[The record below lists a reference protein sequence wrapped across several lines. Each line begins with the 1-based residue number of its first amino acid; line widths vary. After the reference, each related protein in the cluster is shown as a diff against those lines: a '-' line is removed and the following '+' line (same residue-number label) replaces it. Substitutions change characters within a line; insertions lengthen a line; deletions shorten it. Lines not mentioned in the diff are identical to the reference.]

1 LGPLSQSGG
10 GAISYRGEESFSHDS
25 GEEELAGRDYSGLL
39 AEIADELVGRS
50 PRSAALNRA
59 AKANLVDGGSH
70 TIRLMEPFAPRIIA
84 ARGGR
89 VADEDGHD
97 ILDFWQGHLAN
108 ILGHNPEVVTSELA
122 RAFDGGFGLQ
132 VGMVDRLQ
140 SEVAE
145 ILCRR
150 TGDEQVRLTTSG
162 TLANMY
168 AVILSCAFTGRSGV
182 MKVGG
187 GWHGGHPWGLKG
199 SFFDGAEGTGFGGV
213 DSDGIPEALTD
224 DVVVTGFNDP
234 DRLSDD
240 FKRHGSQL
248 ACFVVEPLIG
258 AGGLIPATR
267 EYLILARELSQKHGA
282 LLIFD
287 EVVNGFRFHA
297 GSLSSL
303 YGIEP
308 DLAIYGKAIGGGMP
322 VAALAGRADIMAQA
336 GRDQACRVF
345 FSGGTY
351 CAHPASLLAAKTSM
365 IYLIE
370 HENEIYPRLGVLGE
384 QMRQAIVR
392 GFADEG
398 ILARA
403 TGSGDEL
410 PSGSSLGMVHFPYDE
425 ATVIDRPEM
434 VCDPEVCDVALRD
447 HVLGP
452 ALLLEDVHMVHGH
465 GAAATAH
472 TEQDMRHLENACRKV
487 ARRIKPYLLGD
498 PNFR

>member
-1 LGPLSQSGG
+1 MV
-10 GAISYRGEESFSHDS
+10 E
-25 GEEELAGRDYSGLL
+25 RDFSGLL
-39 AEIADELVGRS
+39 AEIADELAERS
-50 PRSAALNRA
+50 PRSAALNQA

-70 TIRLMEPFAPRIIA
+70 TIRLTEPFAPRIVS

-89 VADEDGHD
+89 VTDEDGHD

-122 RAFDGGFGLQ
+122 HAFAAGFGLQ
-132 VGMVDRLQ
+132 LGMVDRLQ

-150 TGDEQVRLTTSG
+150 TGSEQVRLTTSG

-168 AVILSCAFTGRSGV
+168 AVIMSRAFTGRGRV

-199 SFFDGAEGTGFGGV
+199 SFFDPTDGIGFGGV
-213 DSDGIPEALTD
+213 DSAGIPFALTD
-224 DVVVTGFNDP
+224 DVIVTGFNDP
-234 DRLSDD
+234 ERLRDD
-240 FKRHGSQL
+240 FNRHGDQL

-267 EYLILARELSQKHGA
+267 EFLNLARELTHQCGA

-297 GSLSSL
+297 GSLGSI
-303 YGIEP
+303 YGVEP

-322 VAALAGRADIMAQA
+322 VAALAGRADVMTLA
-336 GRDQACRVF
+336 GRDQRCRVF

-351 CAHPASLLAAKTSM
+351 CAHPSSLIAAKIAMT
-365 IYLIE
+365 YLVE
-370 HENEIYPRLGVLGE
+370 HEEEVYPRLGELGE
-384 QMRQAIVR
+384 QMRRSLVR

-398 ILARA
+398 VLARA
-403 TGSGDEL
+403 TGSSDEL

-425 ATVIDRPEM
+425 DTVIDRPEK
-434 VCDPEVCDVALRD
+434 VRNPEVCDVSLRD
-447 HVLGP
+447 QVLGP
-452 ALLLEDVHMVHGH
+452 ALMLEDVHLVHGH
-465 GAAATAH
+465 GAAAMAH
-472 TEQDMRHLENACRKV
+472 ADQDMQHLENACRRV
-487 ARRIKPYLLGD
+487 ARRIKPYL
-498 PNFR
+498 